1 MTIKVNN
8 MSKRISQRRKTIL
21 EMIDIFKNLKNDEG
35 TLPEKYDKYI
45 NELKKEIKELDSN
58 LQSVKKAKTQ

>member
-1 MTIKVNN
+1 
-8 MSKRISQRRKTIL
+8 
-21 EMIDIFKNLKNDEG
+21 MIDIFKNLKNDEG

>member
-1 MTIKVNN
+1 
-8 MSKRISQRRKTIL
+8 MSKRTSQRRKTIL
-21 EMIDIFKNLKNDEG
+21 EMIDIFNKLKNDEG

-58 LQSVKKAKTQ
+58 LQSVQKAKTQ